1 MQNNNYLISPFQGF
15 SLSDMI
21 RCFYNHITPLGFVYW
36 YVFIVFRLL
45 FSTTLSKNQKIIIK
59 SAIHRTK
66 WELNTK
72 NRLYKHKFFAAI
84 RLKIGSQ
91 SLFSKGLSCY
101 KKLLLCVRST
111 CLINF
116 SG

>member
-1 MQNNNYLISPFQGF
+1 MQRNSYQMLLGSFRF
-15 SLSDMI
+15 
-21 RCFYNHITPLGFVYW
+21 CCNHFILLEFIW
-36 YVFIVFRLL
+36 RYVFIVFRLL